1 MARLDKTEYKRW
13 VWAFTDAFDD
23 RDDLKR
29 VVGLGTDHSLDYW
42 VPDTNLG
49 SQIEMLVRK
58 VDDKGLLQPLLDAA
72 RRERPG
78 NQGLEEISGRLEV
91 SLQINPE
98 EPFDAIRIFGDP
110 MLDRNEFRNKL
121 KLLQTETAPPV
132 LLVDGGRYSGKSWG
146 IRLVTYGARKSEGI
160 KPAVVDLRDYKGR
173 LVDAGTLGE
182 LIAHEIDYD
191 MRPPEPNEEQ
201 DAQWIRQYCGWL
213 RRELKRLGG
222 DWWIVIDDLQK
233 VTLAESA
240 KDFIYALGKT
250 IPTSMPMVRLIIV
263 SYHDP
268 EALATGVGA
277 MARDPIPRMTIN
289 EIKEHLANFF
299 AAVYLERETTAG
311 RDCKREELEPRIAAS
326 TNAVVAEIVDTSEK
340 RLAQMG
346 EAVRKE
352 LARP

>member
-13 VWAFTDAFDD
+13 VEAFTDAFDN
-23 RDDLKR
+23 RDDLRR
-29 VVGLGTDHSLDYW
+29 VVGFGTDYSLDYW
-42 VPDTNLG
+42 VPDTDLR

-58 VDDKGLLQPLLDAA
+58 VDDKGLLRPLLDAA
-72 RRERPG
+72 RRERTD
-78 NQGLEEISGRLEV
+78 NRRLEAISARLEI

-121 KLLQTETAPPV
+121 KLLKTETVPPV

-146 IRLVTYGARKSEGI
+146 IRLVTYGARKSNGI

-182 LIAHEIDYD
+182 LIAEEIDYD
-191 MRPPEPNEEQ
+191 KPSPKPSEEQ

-213 RRELKRLGG
+213 RRELKGLGG
-222 DWWIVIDDLQK
+222 DWWIVIDDLEK

-240 KDFIYALGKT
+240 KDFIYALGKA

-277 MARDPIPRMTIN
+277 MDRDPVPRMTID

-299 AAVYLERETTAG
+299 AAVYLEREITAG
-311 RDCKREELEPRIAAS
+311 RHLTREELEPRIAAS
-326 TNAVVAEIVDTSEK
+326 TNAVLAEIVDTNEK
-340 RLAQMG
+340 RLEQMG

-352 LARP
+352 LART